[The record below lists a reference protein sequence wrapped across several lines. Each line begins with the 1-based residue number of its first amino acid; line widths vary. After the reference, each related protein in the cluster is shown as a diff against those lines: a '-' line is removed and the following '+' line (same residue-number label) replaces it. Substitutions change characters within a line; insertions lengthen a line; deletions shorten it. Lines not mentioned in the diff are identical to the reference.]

1 MASGFALMLAYAA
14 GMEVRGF
21 PTGMVNVMAP
31 TIAACVVAALAGCC
45 PIRAGTAGG
54 ERRAADG
61 RRACARSVTGLI
73 SAAAPHAPP
82 SGCAAPLVEELFASR
97 LRPALRRAAFAV
109 SCNDASW
116 LASRSC
122 EAAKAGGRGWDRTSD
137 PYDVNVVLSR

>member
-1 MASGFALMLAYAA
+1 MPLEWKCVASPPAWSMSWPPPLRLAWWQHWLGA
-14 GMEVRGF
+14 VRY
-21 PTGMVNVMAP
+21 
-31 TIAACVVAALAGCC
+31 ALAR
-45 PIRAGTAGG
+45 RAANGNLHRAD
-54 ERRAADG
+54 RAADG